1 MVRDIMLNIHA
12 VISTDHWR
20 RNHHGHMKPSMSP
33 QLARQV
39 LKWTGVAVGIGTILV
54 GMWEQGQL
62 NWATAAGAIAAYLT
76 GRAQEAPGGVAVWK
90 LPDDVQA
97 SIRPAAPPPVI
108 LTNKGE

>member
-1 MVRDIMLNIHA
+1 
-12 VISTDHWR
+12 
-20 RNHHGHMKPSMSP
+20 MKPTMSP

-39 LKWTGVAVGIGTILV
+39 LRWSGVAVGLATVLV

-90 LPDDVQA
+90 LPEEVQA
-97 SIRPAAPPPVI
+97 SIRPLPPDPP
-108 LTNKGE
+108 KGA